1 MGEVTTNDGL
11 LTVSCED
18 TVVVD
23 PGGISSLPILLT
35 NRSVDEVDFSA
46 KVGQLQP
53 DWFSG
58 DSGMAVAG
66 NTQELIQIEFHPPTH
81 AVKNVYPFTLTFGY
95 GHAFLGR
102 LSVVLSVEADADG
115 SIVSPVQSTTHA
127 VSDSPADQ
135 DSLGFEEIADAFA
148 ALVESAS
155 TEPPITIGIEG
166 TWGTGKSTLMMMIE
180 SRLRSPNIITIRFDV
195 WENTDS
201 SWIWAGL
208 LRSVFRE
215 LESHVTRRQRLS
227 FLWKR
232 RWSNRYGRF
241 SYWGPRLGGLAGGL
255 LTVILVPI
263 YADGDPVTLSGVFG
277 GLATFAS
284 GLSFSGAVRNLLNS
298 PATTQFRSFLSE
310 FEPAAAT
317 NHIQQLSRDIEFL
330 GSRIAEGT
338 KIVIFVDNLDRVR
351 SDQVVEVLEAVNLLL
366 AKRLFIVFLGMDTDI
381 VSRVVQGGNDYLEKI
396 VQLPFRIPSI
406 NDGQL
411 GEYVATLVP
420 KVSKGSGPKKLA
432 GPRPKMP
439 PPNSE
444 GRIGV
449 VSRWAFR
456 FRRPH
461 RAEPIRRGELA
472 ALEHTV
478 SERGAFERVFGLMSK
493 RNPRQMKR
501 LVNMYRLY
509 KLLAARRGFRALDEN
524 YQEQLV
530 KWVVAV
536 GEWPQFLDLA
546 RFDPNLRTLRHVAS
560 QLRTYT
566 IATGTV
572 PFPDDSSPDSTVAQL
587 HRYYPAFSRIWE
599 SNPRITGS
607 EILQFLSLT
616 P

>member
-1 MGEVTTNDGL
+1 
-11 LTVSCED
+11 
-18 TVVVD
+18 
-23 PGGISSLPILLT
+23 
-35 NRSVDEVDFSA
+35 
-46 KVGQLQP
+46 
-53 DWFSG
+53 
-58 DSGMAVAG
+58 
-66 NTQELIQIEFHPPTH
+66 
-81 AVKNVYPFTLTFGY
+81 
-95 GHAFLGR
+95 
-102 LSVVLSVEADADG
+102 
-115 SIVSPVQSTTHA
+115 
-127 VSDSPADQ
+127 
-135 DSLGFEEIADAFA
+135 
-148 ALVESAS
+148 
-155 TEPPITIGIEG
+155 
-166 TWGTGKSTLMMMIE
+166 
-180 SRLRSPNIITIRFDV
+180 
-195 WENTDS
+195 
-201 SWIWAGL
+201 
-208 LRSVFRE
+208 
-215 LESHVTRRQRLS
+215 
-227 FLWKR
+227 
-232 RWSNRYGRF
+232 
-241 SYWGPRLGGLAGGL
+241 
-255 LTVILVPI
+255 
-263 YADGDPVTLSGVFG
+263 
-277 GLATFAS
+277 
-284 GLSFSGAVRNLLNS
+284 
-298 PATTQFRSFLSE
+298 
-310 FEPAAAT
+310 
-317 NHIQQLSRDIEFL
+317 
-330 GSRIAEGT
+330 
-338 KIVIFVDNLDRVR
+338 
-351 SDQVVEVLEAVNLLL
+351 
-366 AKRLFIVFLGMDTDI
+366 
-381 VSRVVQGGNDYLEKI
+381 
-396 VQLPFRIPSI
+396 
-406 NDGQL
+406 
-411 GEYVATLVP
+411 
-420 KVSKGSGPKKLA
+420 
-432 GPRPKMP
+432 MP

-478 SERGAFERVFGLMSK
+478 SERGAFERFFGLMSK